1 MSNKINEV
9 DLSPELLAKLFSHGS
24 SVDLSSILADYLK
37 KSDNID
43 ASKLPQSYLD
53 GVKNDIANL
62 SSKINEYRR
71 NDVAIDYNALSANL
85 QNQIKTIQQKID
97 AINAY
102 YKDTSKKILTL
113 QGNIQG
119 MQSMEDQLQKAVN
132 SISTTYDSQIS
143 NLNNK
148 VENNTAYLNTE
159 AQTIASK
166 YRNKNK
172 KIKYDDLDTVLKAKI
187 DTASDDGGSGISS
200 GSLNINGN
208 LGENLIIAD
217 NGQIA
222 TSTPVIFAK
231 IGTYTDDDRTNQ
243 NLVYDYDNDLLYEEG
258 GKITKKASEN
268 VSYLANHLIY
278 DDVNRKMYY
287 LYVEDGNRDIYT
299 VSNLGLNSYFVKV
312 TINGNASLTFNN
324 VNISNKVE
332 VRALD
337 NDRGIINSEGIVT
350 VGYKN
355 NNMTIYND
363 NDSPIMVIISYE
375 SVLPLISMS
384 VTDIKQIM

>member
-62 SSKINEYRR
+62 SNKINEYRR
-71 NDVAIDYNALSANL
+71 SDVAIGYNALSADL
-85 QNQIKTIQQKID
+85 QNQINTIQQKID

-113 QGNIQG
+113 QGNIQE
-119 MQSMEDQLQKAVN
+119 MQSMENQLQKAVN

-143 NLNNK
+143 DLNNK
-148 VENNTAYLNTE
+148 VKNNTAYLNTE
-159 AQTIASK
+159 AQAIASK

-172 KIKYDDLDTVLKAKI
+172 KIKYDDLDTLLKARI
-187 DTASDDGGSGISS
+187 DVADGGDSGISA

-217 NGQIA
+217 NGQITA
-222 TSTPVIFAK
+222 SAPIIFAK
-231 IGTYTDDDRTNQ
+231 VGTYTDDDMADQ
-243 NLVYDYDNDLLYEEG
+243 NLVYDYDNDLLYEED

-268 VSYLANHLIY
+268 APYLANHLIY

-287 LYVEDGNRDIYT
+287 LYVEGSNRDIYT
-299 VSNLGLNSYFVKV
+299 VSTLCLNSYFAKV
-312 TINGNASLTFNN
+312 TINGNASSTFNN
-324 VNISNKVE
+324 VTISNKVE
-332 VRALD
+332 VRVLD
-337 NDRGIINSEGIVT
+337 NDRGVINSEGIVT

-355 NNMTIYND
+355 NNMTVYND
-363 NDSPIMVIISYE
+363 NDSAITVIISYE
-375 SVLPLISMS
+375 SVLPLINRS
-384 VTDIKQIM
+384 VTDIKEIM